1 MLEETP
7 INWQAL
13 NLVDDEASSQGK
25 RPLRFMKKRIQEA
38 QHNPNLRP
46 TL

>member
-25 RPLRFMKKRIQEA
+25 RPLRFMKKEFKK
-38 QHNPNLRP
+38 HNIIPI
-46 TL
+46 